1 MVFASMSSV
10 IPMGVLTIGNWFCAG
25 EHGTGCVI
33 DDGSRLKRD
42 SQGMERTMQIA
53 RNSLF
58 GLATVF
64 AVFVAGCGGDSTAPQ
79 TSGSAPDSG
88 SSVTTPANPTSDSEA
103 LPTAAIS
110 AGSPTIPDLN
120 SPEAKAA
127 AAANQREA
135 SGPPEKGSPRW
146 LVLEMTKLRMQPFPE
161 TDDIEKQRAARR
173 SRNLEIVKLA
183 EEAIAKTHQDPE
195 LEAVFNVAVHRLMES
210 LLALSL
216 QGDQDSI
223 DSLFS
228 FSDSFYK
235 RDPKSRAASESAY
248 ILSRFA
254 YKNAQYS
261 GSQDV
266 RYLQEFSRQARS
278 FAERFPAEQKRAVEL
293 LNDAAATCDFHGM
306 REEAILCF
314 ETLRQKF
321 ADAPQAQQAIPALR
335 RLNLIGKPL
344 DLGGPTLDGGFI
356 SVADFKGSPVLVV
369 FWSSQAAPF
378 VEQSSVI
385 IAAAEKYEAQG
396 LQVIGVNLDT
406 DESAIDAFL
415 EKTGMGWRTVFH
427 TAPERRGWNHP
438 VAVHYGVTTIPQIWL
453 VDVEGKVL
461 TTSIQPKEL
470 DATLARLLK
479 PAKTAAKF
487 VPTAKK

>member
-1 MVFASMSSV
+1 MLV
-10 IPMGVLTIGNWFCAG
+10 
-25 EHGTGCVI
+25 
-33 DDGSRLKRD
+33 
-42 SQGMERTMQIA
+42 A
-53 RNSLF
+53 RQSLV
-58 GLATVF
+58 GLATAF
-64 AVFVAGCGGDSTAPQ
+64 AIFVSGCGGDSTSPQ
-79 TSGSAPDSG
+79 TAESGSATTA
-88 SSVTTPANPTSDSEA
+88 TTPAAEPTEPGT
-103 LPTAAIS
+103 LPAAAIS
-110 AGSPTIPDLN
+110 TGTTATPDLN

-135 SGPPEKGSPRW
+135 GGPPEKGSPRW

-161 TDDIEKQRAARR
+161 TDDIAKQRAARR
-173 SRNLEIVKLA
+173 SRNQEIVKLA

-210 LLALSL
+210 HLELSL
-216 QGDQDSI
+216 QGDQDSV
-223 DSLFS
+223 DALFS
-228 FSDSFYK
+228 FADSFYA

-254 YKNAQYS
+254 HRNAQNS
-261 GSQDV
+261 GHQDV
-266 RYLQEFSRQARS
+266 RYLQEFSRQARL
-278 FAERFPAEQKRAVEL
+278 FATRFPTEQERAVGL

-306 REEAILCF
+306 REEAVLCF

-321 ADAPQAQQAIPALR
+321 ADTPQAQQAIPALR

-378 VEQSSVI
+378 VEQASSI
-385 IAAAEKYEAQG
+385 IKTTEKYEKQG
-396 LQVIGVNLDT
+396 LQVLGVNLDT
-406 DESAIDAFL
+406 DESAIDTFL
-415 EKTGMGWRTVFH
+415 EKSSMGWRTVFH

-453 VDVEGKVL
+453 VDAEGKAV
-461 TTSIQPKEL
+461 TTSIPPQDL
-470 DATLARLLK
+470 DATLAKLL
-479 PAKTAAKF
+479 PSAK
-487 VPTAKK
+487 

>member
-1 MVFASMSSV
+1 
-10 IPMGVLTIGNWFCAG
+10 
-25 EHGTGCVI
+25 
-33 DDGSRLKRD
+33 
-42 SQGMERTMQIA
+42 MERTMQIV
-53 RNSLF
+53 RNGLF

-64 AVFVAGCGGDSTAPQ
+64 AVFVVGCGGDSTAPS
-79 TSGSAPDSG
+79 TAGPAAG
-88 SSVTTPANPTSDSEA
+88 ANPSVAVPSDSTSSAGA

-110 AGSPTIPDLN
+110 MGSSTIPDLN

-127 AAANQREA
+127 AAANQREVN
-135 SGPPEKGSPRW
+135 GPPEKGSPRW

-161 TDDIEKQRAARR
+161 TDDIVKQREARR
-173 SRNLEIVKLA
+173 SRDQEIVKLA

-216 QGDQDSI
+216 QGDQNSI

-228 FSDSFYK
+228 FADSFYK
-235 RDPKSRAASESAY
+235 RDPQSRAASESAY

-254 YKNAQYS
+254 HKNAQYS
-261 GSQDV
+261 GRHDV

-278 FAERFPAEQKRAVEL
+278 FAERFPAEQERAVEL
-293 LNDAAATCDFHGM
+293 LNDAASTCDFHGM
-306 REEAILCF
+306 HEEAILCF
-314 ETLRQKF
+314 ETLRQKY
-321 ADAPQAQQAIPALR
+321 ADTPQAQQAIPALR

-378 VEQSSVI
+378 VEQAASI
-385 IAAAEKYEAQG
+385 IATTEKYEAQG
-396 LQVIGVNLDT
+396 LQVLGVNLDT

-415 EKTGMGWRTVFH
+415 EKSSMGWRTVFH

-453 VDVEGKVL
+453 VDAEGKAVS
-461 TTSIQPKEL
+461 TSIAPQEL
-470 DATLARLLK
+470 DATLAKLLPTSK
-479 PAKTAAKF
+479 AAAK
-487 VPTAKK
+487 

>member
-1 MVFASMSSV
+1 M
-10 IPMGVLTIGNWFCAG
+10 L
-25 EHGTGCVI
+25 
-33 DDGSRLKRD
+33 L
-42 SQGMERTMQIA
+42 A
-53 RNSLF
+53 RHCLV
-58 GLATVF
+58 GLSIVS
-64 AVFVAGCGGDSTAPQ
+64 AVFISGCGGDSTSSPTA
-79 TSGSAPDSG
+79 DSG
-88 SSVTTPANPTSDSEA
+88 SGTTSPAPSVSTPEPGA

-110 AGSPTIPDLN
+110 SGGTSAGTESTATPDLN

-135 SGPPEKGSPRW
+135 GGPPEKGSPRW
-146 LVLEMTKLRMQPFPE
+146 LILEMTKLRMQPFPE

-173 SRNLEIVKLA
+173 TRNQEIIKLA

-210 LLALSL
+210 LLELSL
-216 QGDQDSI
+216 QGDQDSV

-228 FSDSFYK
+228 FADSFYK
-235 RDPKSRAASESAY
+235 RDPKSRAASESAF
-248 ILSRFA
+248 ILARFVH
-254 YKNAQYS
+254 KNAQYS
-261 GSQDV
+261 GSEDV

-278 FAERFPAEQKRAVEL
+278 FAERFPTEQERAIEL
-293 LNDAAATCDFHGM
+293 LNDAGATCDFHGM

-314 ETLRQKF
+314 ETLRQKY
-321 ADAPQAQQAIPALR
+321 ADTPQAQQAIPVLR

-378 VEQSSVI
+378 VEQSAAI
-385 IAAAEKYEAQG
+385 IAATEKYEQQG

-406 DESAIDAFL
+406 DESAIDSFL
-415 EKTGMGWRTVFH
+415 EKSSISWRTVFH

-453 VDVEGKVL
+453 IDSEGKVV
-461 TTSIQPKEL
+461 TTSIAPRKL
-470 DATLARLLK
+470 DDTLGRLLPSTK
-479 PAKTAAKF
+479 
-487 VPTAKK
+487 

>member
-1 MVFASMSSV
+1 MLS
-10 IPMGVLTIGNWFCAG
+10 
-25 EHGTGCVI
+25 
-33 DDGSRLKRD
+33 
-42 SQGMERTMQIA
+42 A
-53 RNSLF
+53 RHSLV

-64 AVFVAGCGGDSTAPQ
+64 TIFVNGCGGDSTSPQSAESSSDTTATAPVVAS
-79 TSGSAPDSG
+79 TEP
-88 SSVTTPANPTSDSEA
+88 VT

-110 AGSPTIPDLN
+110 AGSASTPELD
-120 SPEAKAA
+120 SAEAKAA
-127 AAANQREA
+127 VAANQREV
-135 SGPPEKGSPRW
+135 SGPPQKGSPRW

-161 TDDIEKQRAARR
+161 TDDIEKQREARR
-173 SRNLEIVKLA
+173 TRNLEIVKLA

-210 LLALSL
+210 HLELSL

-223 DSLFS
+223 DALFS
-228 FSDSFYK
+228 FADSFYA

-254 YKNAQYS
+254 HKNAQYS
-261 GSQDV
+261 GHQDV
-266 RYLQEFSRQARS
+266 RYLQEFSRQARL
-278 FAERFPAEQKRAVEL
+278 FAERFPVEQERAVGL

-314 ETLRQKF
+314 ETLRQKY
-321 ADAPQAQQAIPALR
+321 ADTPQAQQAISALR

-369 FWSSQAAPF
+369 FWSSQAVPF
-378 VEQSSVI
+378 IEQSSAI
-385 IAAAEKYEAQG
+385 ITATEKYEEQG

-415 EKTGMGWRTVFH
+415 EKSSMGWRTVFH

-438 VAVHYGVTTIPQIWL
+438 VAVHYGVTMIPQIWL
-453 VDVEGKVL
+453 VDAEGKTV
-461 TTSIQPKEL
+461 TTSIATKDL
-470 DATLARLLK
+470 DAMLAKLLP
-479 PAKTAAKF
+479 PAK
-487 VPTAKK
+487 

>member
-1 MVFASMSSV
+1 LGSQLLLPYSSAAV
-10 IPMGVLTIGNWFCAG
+10 TSPALAPIEP
-25 EHGTGCVI
+25 GT
-33 DDGSRLKRD
+33 
-42 SQGMERTMQIA
+42 
-53 RNSLF
+53 
-58 GLATVF
+58 
-64 AVFVAGCGGDSTAPQ
+64 
-79 TSGSAPDSG
+79 
-88 SSVTTPANPTSDSEA
+88 
-103 LPTAAIS
+103 LPTTAIS
-110 AGSPTIPDLN
+110 AGSASTPDLN

-127 AAANQREA
+127 AAANQRET
-135 SGPPEKGSPRW
+135 SGPAEKGSPRW
-146 LVLEMTKLRMQPFPE
+146 LILEMTKLRMQPFPD
-161 TDDIEKQRAARR
+161 TDDIARQRAARR
-173 SRNLEIVKLA
+173 SRNQEIVKLA

-210 LLALSL
+210 HLELSL
-216 QGDQDSI
+216 QGDQDSV
-223 DSLFS
+223 DALFS
-228 FSDSFYK
+228 FADSFYA

-254 YKNAQYS
+254 HKNAQYS
-261 GSQDV
+261 GQQDV

-278 FAERFPAEQKRAVEL
+278 FAERFPAEQERAVGL

-335 RLNLIGKPL
+335 RLNLIGKSL

-378 VEQSSVI
+378 VEQAASI
-385 IAAAEKYEAQG
+385 IATTEKYEAQG
-396 LQVIGVNLDT
+396 LQVIGVNLDM

-415 EKTGMGWRTVFH
+415 EKSNMGWRTVFH

-453 VDVEGKVL
+453 VDAEGKAV
-461 TTSIQPKEL
+461 TTSIAPKDL
-470 DATLARLLK
+470 DATLAKLLPPSK
-479 PAKTAAKF
+479 AA
-487 VPTAKK
+487 AN

>member
-1 MVFASMSSV
+1 MLS
-10 IPMGVLTIGNWFCAG
+10 
-25 EHGTGCVI
+25 
-33 DDGSRLKRD
+33 
-42 SQGMERTMQIA
+42 A
-53 RNSLF
+53 RHSLV
-58 GLATVF
+58 GLATAF
-64 AVFVAGCGGDSTAPQ
+64 AIFVSGCGGDSTSPQ
-79 TSGSAPDSG
+79 TAESGSGAT
-88 SSVTTPANPTSDSEA
+88 VTTPAAPSSEA
-103 LPTAAIS
+103 GGLPTASIS
-110 AGSPTIPDLN
+110 AGAASTPDLD

-135 SGPPEKGSPRW
+135 SGPAQKGSPRW

-173 SRNLEIVKLA
+173 SRNQEIVKLA
-183 EEAIAKTHQDPE
+183 EEAIAKTHQEPE

-210 LLALSL
+210 HLELSL
-216 QGDQDSI
+216 QGDQDSV
-223 DSLFS
+223 DALFS
-228 FSDSFYK
+228 FADSFYA

-254 YKNAQYS
+254 HKNAQYS
-261 GSQDV
+261 GQQDV

-278 FAERFPAEQKRAVEL
+278 FAERFPAEQERAVGL

-335 RLNLIGKPL
+335 RLNLIGKSL

-378 VEQSSVI
+378 VEQAASI
-385 IAAAEKYEAQG
+385 IATTEKYEAQG
-396 LQVIGVNLDT
+396 LQVIGVNLDM

-415 EKTGMGWRTVFH
+415 EKSNMGWRTVFH

-453 VDVEGKVL
+453 VDAEGKAV
-461 TTSIQPKEL
+461 TTSIAPKDL
-470 DATLARLLK
+470 DATLAKLLPPSK
-479 PAKTAAKF
+479 AA
-487 VPTAKK
+487 AN

>member
-1 MVFASMSSV
+1 
-10 IPMGVLTIGNWFCAG
+10 
-25 EHGTGCVI
+25 
-33 DDGSRLKRD
+33 
-42 SQGMERTMQIA
+42 MQIA
-53 RNSLF
+53 RN
-58 GLATVF
+58 GLLGFATVF
-64 AVFVAGCGGDSTAPQ
+64 AVFIVGCGGDSTTPQSADSGAGPAPFVTTSATA
-79 TSGSAPDSG
+79 TSGSD
-88 SSVTTPANPTSDSEA
+88 A
-103 LPTAAIS
+103 LPTTAIS
-110 AGSPTIPDLN
+110 TGSPTTPDLN

-135 SGPPEKGSPRW
+135 SAPPEKGSPRW
-146 LVLEMTKLRMQPFPE
+146 LVLQMTQLRMQPFPE
-161 TDDIEKQRAARR
+161 TDDIEKQREARR
-173 SRNLEIVKLA
+173 TRNQEIVKLA

-228 FSDSFYK
+228 FADSFYN

-248 ILSRFA
+248 ILSRFTH
-254 YKNAQYS
+254 KNAEYL

-278 FAERFPAEQKRAVEL
+278 FAERFPDEQQRAVEL
-293 LNDAAATCDFHGM
+293 LNDAGATCDFHGM

-314 ETLRQKF
+314 ETLRQKY
-321 ADAPQAQQAIPALR
+321 ADTPQAQQAIPALR

-369 FWSSQAAPF
+369 FWSSQATPF
-378 VEQSSVI
+378 VEQAASI
-385 IAAAEKYEAQG
+385 IATTEKYEKQG
-396 LQVIGVNLDT
+396 LQVLGVNLDT

-415 EKTGMGWRTVFH
+415 EKSSMGWRTVFH
-427 TAPERRGWNHP
+427 TDRERRGWNHP

-453 VDVEGKVL
+453 VDAEGKAVS
-461 TTSIQPKEL
+461 TSIAPTDLE
-470 DATLARLLK
+470 ATLAQLLP
-479 PAKTAAKF
+479 PAKK
-487 VPTAKK
+487 

>member
-1 MVFASMSSV
+1 
-10 IPMGVLTIGNWFCAG
+10 
-25 EHGTGCVI
+25 
-33 DDGSRLKRD
+33 
-42 SQGMERTMQIA
+42 MQIA
-53 RNSLF
+53 RD
-58 GLATVF
+58 GLLGFATVF
-64 AVFVAGCGGDSTAPQ
+64 AVFIVGCGGDSTTPQSADSGAGPAPFVTTSATA
-79 TSGSAPDSG
+79 TSGSD
-88 SSVTTPANPTSDSEA
+88 A
-103 LPTAAIS
+103 LPTTAIS
-110 AGSPTIPDLN
+110 TGSPTTPDLN

-135 SGPPEKGSPRW
+135 SAPPEKGSPRW
-146 LVLEMTKLRMQPFPE
+146 LVLQMTQLRMQPFPE
-161 TDDIEKQRAARR
+161 TDDIEKQREARR
-173 SRNLEIVKLA
+173 TRNQEIVKLA

-228 FSDSFYK
+228 FADSFYN
-235 RDPKSRAASESAY
+235 RDPEY
-248 ILSRFA
+248 L
-254 YKNAQYS
+254 

-278 FAERFPAEQKRAVEL
+278 FAERFPDEQQRAVEL
-293 LNDAAATCDFHGM
+293 LNDAGATCDFHGM

-314 ETLRQKF
+314 ETLRQKY
-321 ADAPQAQQAIPALR
+321 ADTPQAQQAIPALR

-369 FWSSQAAPF
+369 FWSSQATPF
-378 VEQSSVI
+378 VEQAASI
-385 IAAAEKYEAQG
+385 IATTEKYEKQG
-396 LQVIGVNLDT
+396 LQVLGVNLDT

-415 EKTGMGWRTVFH
+415 EKSSMGWRTVFH
-427 TAPERRGWNHP
+427 TDRERRGWNHP

-453 VDVEGKVL
+453 VDAEGKAVS
-461 TTSIQPKEL
+461 TSIAPTDLE
-470 DATLARLLK
+470 ATLAQLLP
-479 PAKTAAKF
+479 PAKK
-487 VPTAKK
+487 